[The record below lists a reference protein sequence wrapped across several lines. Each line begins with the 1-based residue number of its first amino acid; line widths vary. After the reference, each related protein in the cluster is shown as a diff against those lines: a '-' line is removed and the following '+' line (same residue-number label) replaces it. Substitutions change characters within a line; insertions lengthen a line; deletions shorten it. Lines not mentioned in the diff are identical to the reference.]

1 MYIAPQIYRNWIPI
15 STINSID
22 KSKPFV
28 FNIGT
33 LPLIL
38 WFHSNINNP
47 SVIINSCKHLASPLN
62 KATINNNCLI
72 CPNHNFSYN
81 NSHNFGST
89 FVNYQDG
96 LIWWAFK
103 PNSKNPFILNHNN
116 HNNYNN
122 QNYQNSYFNSNYII
136 KSDIITFILN
146 FIHHFSINNN
156 NYKFNHGKLFIKNPD
171 SNQRLLFIYP
181 YTFIIKDDN
190 LSSIIKISIRPIP
203 NSKLKIFIS
212 TNSSYLSYNII
223 KIINNIASYHNNFK
237 FKYNLLL
244 TNNYNPILD
253 KIYNYYKNN
262 YMDLNNDLTISN
274 FILNYKFF

>member
-15 STINSID
+15 SHINSID

-28 FNIGT
+28 FNLGS

-38 WFHSNINNP
+38 WFHSNFTNP
-47 SVIINSCKHLASPLN
+47 SVMINSCKHLASPLN

-72 CPNHNFSYN
+72 CPNHNFIYN

-89 FVNYQDG
+89 FINHQDG

-103 PNSKNPFILNHNN
+103 PNSNNPFILNHIHN
-116 HNNYNN
+116 HNYH
-122 QNYQNSYFNSNYII
+122 NSYFNSNYII

-146 FIHHFSINNN
+146 FIYSFSNDNYYH
-156 NYKFNHGKLFIKNPD
+156 YKFNHGKLFIKN
-171 SNQRLLFIYP
+171 SLKNQRLLFIYP
-181 YTFIIKDDN
+181 YTFIIKDDI

-203 NSKLKIFIS
+203 NSNLKVFIS
-212 TNSSYLSYNII
+212 TNSSYLFYNII
-223 KIINNIASYHNNFK
+223 KIINNISSYHNNFK

-244 TNNYNPILD
+244 SNNYNYNPILD

-262 YMDLNNDLTISN
+262 YMDVNDDLTISN
-274 FILNYKFF
+274 FIINHKFF